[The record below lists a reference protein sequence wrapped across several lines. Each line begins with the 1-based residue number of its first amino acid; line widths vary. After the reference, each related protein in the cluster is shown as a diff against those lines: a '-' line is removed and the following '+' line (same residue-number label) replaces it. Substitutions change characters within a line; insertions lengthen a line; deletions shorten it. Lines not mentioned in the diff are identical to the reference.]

1 MVLYIFRISQNWP
14 REEPAR
20 SSIPSE
26 DARGVLTRPA
36 FVEIGGSY
44 RSERHTGTKDPEAN
58 VLFLV
63 MVECDLCGHAQLFNP
78 ECLIGR
84 SERILVIGLTPEEEA
99 EKEAK
104 GKLG

>member
-1 MVLYIFRISQNWP
+1 
-14 REEPAR
+14 
-20 SSIPSE
+20 
-26 DARGVLTRPA
+26 
-36 FVEIGGSY
+36 
-44 RSERHTGTKDPEAN
+44 
-58 VLFLV
+58 